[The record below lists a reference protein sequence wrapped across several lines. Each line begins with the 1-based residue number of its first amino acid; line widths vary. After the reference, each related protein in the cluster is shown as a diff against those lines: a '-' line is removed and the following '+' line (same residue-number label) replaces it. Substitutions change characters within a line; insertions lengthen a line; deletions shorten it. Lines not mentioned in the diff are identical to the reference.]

1 MSTHALDSH
10 VPRLL
15 RIPKAAGQQL
25 RWLGAGFTLGF
36 LVPYV
41 FADLLGTPRDLY
53 YGIYA
58 VAVVAFFTLW
68 ARASGEQVGDLI
80 TRRWPVALALGLVCA
95 ALLVV
100 IVLRTEDA
108 TPRPEGL
115 ALVGAITWRGIVY
128 GVADGL
134 LLSAFPILAVFSAFK
149 GTHFRARLIG
159 KVVIG
164 LAAVV
169 ASLAM
174 TATYHLG
181 YSDFRSEK
189 VQNPLKGDVIWS
201 APTLLTLN
209 PIGAPIAHAG
219 LHVSAVVHSYE
230 TDLFLPPHH

>member
-1 MSTHALDSH
+1 VA
-10 VPRLL
+10 R
-15 RIPKAAGQQL
+15 AGL
-25 RWLGAGFTLGF
+25 ALGF
-36 LVPYV
+36 LVPFV
-41 FADLLGTPRDLY
+41 FADTLDTPRDLY

-58 VAVVAFFTLW
+58 VAVVGFFTLW
-68 ARASGEQVGDLI
+68 ARASEEHVGELI
-80 TRRWPVALALGLVCA
+80 RRRWPVAVALGLVCA
-95 ALLVV
+95 AVLVV
-100 IVLRTEDA
+100 IVLRTDDA
-108 TPRPEGL
+108 TSRPDGL

-128 GVADGL
+128 GLADGL

-149 GTHFRARLIG
+149 GTRLPGRVVG

-189 VQNPLKGDVIWS
+189 VKSPLKGDIIWS

-209 PIGAPIAHAG
+209 PIGAPIAHVG
-219 LHVSAVVHSYE
+219 VHVSAVVHSSE
-230 TDLFLPPHH
+230 TDLFLPPHR